1 MRKVGGYSR
10 EFAKWVCVYSAF
22 FFFFCLLDL
31 LLFKEC
37 YWHGGSFFFSYAKD
51 FRGIAGFVLLDTF
64 PFLGL
69 LWDSKEPLR

>member
-10 EFAKWVCVYSAF
+10 EFCQIGLCLFRF
-22 FFFFCLLDL
+22 FLFLLPIRSFVLQGVL
-31 LLFKEC
+31 LTC
-37 YWHGGSFFFSYAKD
+37 GSSFFSYAKD

-69 LWDSKEPLR
+69 LWDSREPLR